1 MAYGY
6 NYNYYVPNYY
16 PNMYPQMQ
24 PQQMTTPTTPTPTVD
39 SNKMPPIS
47 GVGWVDGINAAKAQ
61 NIPYGSSYLFLDSK
75 EPYFYIK
82 TVGYDGVP
90 QPLFISK
97 YKQIK
102 EEDLTQPATP
112 PPTEDYVK
120 KSDLDTKLSELSRFV
135 TEEELENKITQI
147 IQEKMS
153 AKPQRKIII
162 KGEE

>member
-16 PNMYPQMQ
+16 PNMFPQMQ
-24 PQQMTTPTTPTPTVD
+24 PQQITTPTTPTTD
-39 SNKMPPIS
+39 GNKMPPIS
-47 GVGWVDGINAAKAQ
+47 GVGWVDGIKAAKAQ

-97 YKQIK
+97 YEQIK
-102 EEDLTQPATP
+102 EEDFNTSNSI
-112 PPTEDYVK
+112 PTEEYVK
-120 KSDLDTKLSELSRFV
+120 KSDLDTKLSEFNRFV
-135 TEEELENKITQI
+135 TEEQLEDKITQI
-147 IQEKMS
+147 IQDKMS
-153 AKPQRKIII
+153 TKPQRKVII
-162 KGEE
+162 KETE